1 MITDVA
7 YRVSQMG
14 GDPALF
20 DDIGKEVTDMTTRDP
35 FLVKNVY
42 LGAMQN
48 YVGFILHVFLSF
60 FSFPSLKLSC
70 PCLTFKPY
78 STSL

>member
-20 DDIGKEVTDMTTRDP
+20 DDIGKEVTDMTRDP
-35 FLVKNVY
+35 FLLKNVY

-60 FSFPSLKLSC
+60 LSFPSLKLSC
-70 PCLTFKPY
+70 PWSNF
-78 STSL
+78 